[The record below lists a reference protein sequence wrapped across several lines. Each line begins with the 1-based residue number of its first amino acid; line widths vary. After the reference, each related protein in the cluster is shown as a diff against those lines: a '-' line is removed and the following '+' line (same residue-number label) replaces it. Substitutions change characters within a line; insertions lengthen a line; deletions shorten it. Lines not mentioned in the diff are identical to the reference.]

1 MLSLSRYYVRPCSKP
16 QKRAAI
22 ALAVRVGSVVETEE
36 ERGIAHILEHLV
48 RITVGIGGHGR
59 RALFERISGG
69 CWNDRRAHHVHVEGA
84 AAAVE
89 RLFRLQA
96 RRP

>member
-59 RALFERISGG
+59 RALLERIRGRR
-69 CWNDRRAHHVHVEGA
+69 WNDRRGASCEGA

-96 RRP
+96 RRL